1 MRERLTRRR
10 VLEAALDLLD
20 REGADALTMR
30 RLGAELGVAAMSIY
44 NHVPG
49 REALLD
55 GLSEVLV
62 GRIGAA
68 PAAGPRELVERFM
81 HGIRAV
87 ALAHPDAFRLVG
99 MRPLHTLDA
108 LRPVEAVLGAL
119 RELGLGAEEAT
130 HAYRALLSYARGF
143 ALAEIEGF
151 TLELPVGAGRATVDP
166 RDVPAETFPHIAELA
181 SELAAPDHDAAFA
194 FGANLL
200 LAALPD
206 G

>member
-1 MRERLTRRR
+1 M
-10 VLEAALDLLD
+10 LEAALDLLD
-20 REGADALTMR
+20 REGAEALTMR

-55 GLSEVLV
+55 GLSEVMV
-62 GRIGAA
+62 GQIGAA
-68 PAAGPRELVERFM
+68 RASRSPRELVERFM

-108 LRPVEAVLGAL
+108 LRPVETVLGAL
-119 RELGLGAEEAT
+119 RELGLAPEEAT
-130 HAYRALLSYARGF
+130 HAYRALVSYARGF
-143 ALAEIEGF
+143 ALAEIDGF
-151 TLELPVGAGRATVDP
+151 TLEAPAGAPSAGVHP
-166 RDVPAETFPHIAELA
+166 REVPAETFPHIAELA
-181 SELAAPDHDAAFA
+181 SELASSEHDAAFA

-200 LAALPD
+200 LAGLPE